1 MISVRRPHFLALF
14 ALFALLG
21 WGLAGHQLLERRAS
35 AARVEAERVRLAARI
50 EDLEAATVRRYRDEA
65 DHLGGLHAAQV
76 DVASAQ
82 LEEIRTAILEARAEL
97 DQLASDRAAATA
109 LADDALHDLRERV
122 RSVTEIEHDLARLA
136 RERGLLMEDARQS
149 QQQVDQATLQVEQRL
164 SLADHLEQR
173 IAYLALQQETMQAQ
187 LELIETAEVS
197 TTLAAAASGVDAA
210 TLLEGGETAPDPAA
224 SEAVPPLPLEEE
236 DQDRSRGLYR
246 FSHLDVD
253 GAVEDKKSTV
263 AALIPAARNDPPEA
277 SNRASAVWAEEQYLL
292 GLTLMA
298 RGEQSTGTTELAD
311 AVLAFRAALSEW
323 TAASDDEPLRRAIA
337 QNDLGYALALLG
349 QRQSNVALLEE
360 AAAACRGAMAEF
372 ARDETPLLWA
382 AAQHSLGVSLAGLAE
397 VDQDREFWR
406 RAANAF
412 QLALEV
418 FQAEGAASEIQ
429 QVQRRLEDAHRQL
442 QIAAKGS

>member
-14 ALFALLG
+14 ALLG
-21 WGLAGHQLLERRAS
+21 WGLAGYQQLERRAS

-50 EDLEAATVRRYRDEA
+50 EGLEDATVRRYRDEA
-65 DHLGGLHAAQV
+65 DHLDGLHAAQV
-76 DVASAQ
+76 EVASAQ

-109 LADDALHDLRERV
+109 LADDALSDLRERV

-164 SLADHLEQR
+164 TLADHLEQR

-197 TTLAAAASGVDAA
+197 TTLAAASGVDAA
-210 TLLEGGETAPDPAA
+210 ALPEGGKTAPDPAA
-224 SEAVPPLPLEEE
+224 SEAVPPLPHEEE

-253 GAVEDKKSTV
+253 GAEEDENSTV

-277 SNRASAVWAEEQYLL
+277 GDRASAVWAEEQYLL

-397 VDQDREFWR
+397 VNQDREFWR

-429 QVQRRLEDAHRQL
+429 KVQRRLEDAHRQL